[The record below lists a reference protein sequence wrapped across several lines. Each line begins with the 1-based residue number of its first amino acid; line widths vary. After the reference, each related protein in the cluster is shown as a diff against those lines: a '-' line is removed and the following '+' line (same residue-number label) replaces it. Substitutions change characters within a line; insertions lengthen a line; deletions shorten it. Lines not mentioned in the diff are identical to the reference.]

1 MQCNYYDISKGW
13 RLWVLLVCLFPLSLS
28 AQKQGKVTLN
38 GYISNGNT
46 GEKLIGATVYA
57 PELKAG
63 TYTNEYGFYS
73 LTVPPGTYQLFLAYT
88 GFTDLRREIVLEKDT
103 ILNLELF
110 SEDVQVEEV
119 IISAEAAN
127 DNVSN
132 VEMSTIK
139 LNIADVKKMPQL
151 LGEVDIIRSIQLLPG
166 VSTVGEGATGFNV
179 RGGNVDQNLVLLDEA
194 PVYNSSHLLGFFSIF
209 NADAVNDIKL
219 YKGGIPAK
227 YGGRLSS
234 VLDVRQKEGNNKK
247 FSGTG
252 GIGLL
257 SSRLTLEGPIKKDKH
272 SFMVAGR
279 RTYLDIFLGLSPDE
293 EISSNVLYFY
303 DLNAK
308 MNFTLGDKDRLFLSG
323 YFGNDVF
330 GFQDDFRFSWGN
342 ETATI
347 RWNHIFNERTF
358 SNFTAYFSDYEYNL
372 GGEDGANSFDWNSGI
387 RNYSVKADFGFFVNP
402 QNTLEFGASSIFYRF
417 RPGDVSFAEEN
428 GFNDFVIDKEHAVE
442 SAAYISNETKLF
454 DNKITIQA
462 GLRYSVFQN
471 VGKSTVFQYA
481 EGMPLDTA
489 NIVDTLRFADGELVK
504 SFDGFEPRLSVN
516 FLIDQ
521 KQSVKASYNRTR
533 QYIHLISNTTAA
545 TPIDVWK
552 PSGTYVDPATVDQFS
567 LGYFRNFQDNTYE
580 ASLEVYYK
588 TFDNLV
594 DYVDGAQL
602 LFNRT
607 LETELLAGEGRAYG
621 LELLLRK
628 EKGRLTGWIG
638 YTLSKTERLIEGINS
653 GDWFPSNYDKTHDLS
668 VVLAYELSKY
678 WDISFNFA
686 YQTGRPITYPNGKFI
701 TDGII
706 APIYNNRNGARTPDY
721 HRMDVSANY
730 EFKKNADKNFKQSL
744 NFSIYNLYARRNPYS
759 IYFRQNEDNP
769 EITEAVQLSIFANLI
784 PSITYNFEF

>member
-1 MQCNYYDISKGW
+1 MKG
-13 RLWVLLVCLFPLSLS
+13 
-28 AQKQGKVTLN
+28 QKQGKVTLN
-38 GYISNGNT
+38 GYVSNATT
-46 GEKLIGATVYA
+46 GERLIGATVFF

-73 LTVPPGTYQLFLAYT
+73 LTVAPGTYQLFLSYT
-88 GFTDLRREIVLEKDT
+88 GFSDLTTQIDLSEDKLM
-103 ILNLELF
+103 NLEIYP
-110 SEDVQVEEV
+110 EDVQIEEV
-119 IISAEAAN
+119 IISAEAEN

-139 LNIADVKKMPQL
+139 LNISDVKRMPQL

-166 VSTVGEGATGFNV
+166 VSSVGEGATGFNV

-209 NADAVNDIKL
+209 NADAVKDIKL

-234 VLDVRQKEGNNKK
+234 VLDVRQKEGNNKS
-247 FSGTG
+247 FSGNG

-272 SFMVAGR
+272 SFMLAGR
-279 RTYLDIFLGLSPDE
+279 RTYLDVFLGLSPDE
-293 EISSNVLYFY
+293 EISSNTLYFY
-303 DLNAK
+303 DFNAK
-308 MNFTLGDKDRLFLSG
+308 VNFTLGERDRLFLSG

-330 GFQDDFRFSWGN
+330 SFQDDFRFSWGN

-347 RWNHIFNERTF
+347 RWNHIFNERVF

-372 GGEDGANSFDWNSGI
+372 GSDDGGNGFDWNSGI
-387 RNYSVKADFGFFVNP
+387 RNYSLKADFGYFINP

-417 RPGDVSFAEEN
+417 RPGDVSFSEEN
-428 GFNDFVIDKEHAVE
+428 GFNDFFIEKEHAVE

-454 DNKITIQA
+454 DGKLTIQA
-462 GLRYSVFQN
+462 GLRYSLFQN
-471 VGKSTVFQYA
+471 VGKSTVFIYG

-489 NIVDTLRFADGELVK
+489 NIVDTVRYNDGELVK
-504 SFDGFEPRLSVN
+504 SFDGFEPRLSLN
-516 FLIDQ
+516 YLIDQ
-521 KQSVKASYNRTR
+521 KQSIKASYNRTR

-588 TFDNLV
+588 SFEGLV
-594 DYVDGAQL
+594 DYINGAQL

-607 LETELLAGEGRAYG
+607 LETELLAGDGRAYG
-621 LELLLRK
+621 LEVLIRK
-628 EKGRLTGWIG
+628 EKGRLTGWLG
-638 YTLSKTERLIEGINS
+638 YTLSRTERQIEEINGGEWYS
-653 GDWFPSNYDKTHDLS
+653 SNYDKTHDFSL
-668 VVLAYELSKY
+668 VLTYKLSKY
-678 WDISFNFA
+678 WDASMNFA
-686 YQTGRPITYPNGKFI
+686 YLTGRPITYPNGKYV
-701 TDGII
+701 TDGIV
-706 APIYNNRNGARTPDY
+706 APVYNNRNGARTPDY
-721 HRMDVSANY
+721 HRLDVSANY
-730 EFKKNADKNFKQSL
+730 EFKKNADKRFKQSL
-744 NFSIYNLYARRNPYS
+744 NFGVYNLYARRNPYS

-769 EITEAVQLSIFANLI
+769 DITEAVQLSVFGTLI